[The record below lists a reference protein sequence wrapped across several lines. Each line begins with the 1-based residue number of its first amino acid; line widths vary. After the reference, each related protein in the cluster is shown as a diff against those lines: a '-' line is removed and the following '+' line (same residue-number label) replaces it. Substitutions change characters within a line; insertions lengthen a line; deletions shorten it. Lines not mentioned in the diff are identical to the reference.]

1 MEDTICAIATTV
13 GQSSVNIIR
22 ISGMDSIEIAN
33 KICDIDL
40 INKKSNTISYA
51 HIIDNNEIIDEVL
64 ISVFVAPKT
73 FTRENVVEIN
83 SHGGNICV
91 NKILE
96 LLLCNGCRLAEPGEF
111 LKRAYLN
118 GRIDLTQ
125 AESISDLITAK
136 TEQVRKIA
144 IKGVNKELNKTINK
158 LRKQIVSLIGNIEV
172 NIDYP
177 EYEDAEI
184 VTKEKIS
191 KVLSGVF
198 SEIKKLVD
206 DSDKGLII
214 KNGLNVAIV
223 GKPNAGKSSLLNA
236 ILNKDKAIVTDIKGT
251 TRDVVE
257 DQITIDGF
265 LINFLDTAGIRETND
280 VVEKI
285 GVKRSIDTI
294 NNADLILFVVDSE
307 KFEKEDYEILEKI
320 KNKNV
325 LVIYNKID
333 KNNNEFN
340 ELNKYD
346 SVKVSALNKENIEIL
361 KEKIIKIFKLN
372 EINYDYTYISNS
384 RQIALLKKCRK
395 ISQNIESAINGDLP
409 IDMIEIDVKELWET
423 LGEITGEVYKDEL
436 LDEIFSKFCLG
447 KW

>member
-136 TEQVRKIA
+136 TEQARKIA

-372 EINYDYTYISNS
+372 EINHDYTYISNS

-395 ISQNIESAINGDLP
+395 ISENIESAINGDLP

-447 KW
+447 K

>member
-325 LVIYNKID
+325 LEIKNKID